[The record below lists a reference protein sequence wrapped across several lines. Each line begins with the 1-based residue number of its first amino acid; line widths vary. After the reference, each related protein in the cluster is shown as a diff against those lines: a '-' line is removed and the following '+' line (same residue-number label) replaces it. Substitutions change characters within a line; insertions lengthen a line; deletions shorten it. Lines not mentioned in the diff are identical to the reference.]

1 MITVIGARGTLKDID
16 GFVQQLL
23 AFSNK
28 ERLVIQAF
36 DAAMVYNTDHLVS
49 ATIHAK
55 RAFEQGTNAT
65 NSLALE
71 ILLYAAGER
80 QIQKAIRKIGVK
92 KGKHPL
98 VFVLTDPI
106 SEKNKRNLERT
117 VIQRLLQTFR
127 LTRDDTVLKGDRTT
141 LKRFGITD
149 EELSTIPEEKQGELL
164 LEKVALVDI
173 IK

>member
-23 AFSNK
+23 VFSNK
-28 ERLVIQAF
+28 EHLVIQAF
-36 DAAMVYNTDHLVS
+36 DAAMIYNIDHLVS

-55 RAFEQGTNAT
+55 RAFEQGTNTT

-80 QIQKAIRKIGVK
+80 QIQKAIRKTGVK

-98 VFVLTDPI
+98 AFVLTHPT
-106 SEKNKRNLERT
+106 SEKNNRNVEGAVLH
-117 VIQRLLQTFR
+117 RLLQTFH
-127 LTRDDTVLKGDRTT
+127 LTRDDTVLKGNRAT

-149 EELSTIPEEKQGELL
+149 AELSTIPEEKYGELV
-164 LEKVALVDI
+164 LEKVALVDV